1 MPKSNLYLQRSK
13 YYIHRI
19 SAAQGCRL
27 LVPHEFASITEARQ
41 FMSTW
46 KGSYYARKPAYS
58 GFLIDDS
65 TELAEVRGSTL
76 IDAAPLPLEPYIPAK
91 TEAIPA

>member
-1 MPKSNLYLQRSK
+1 MPKSNLYLQRRK

-41 FMSTW
+41 FMSEW
-46 KGSYYARKPAYS
+46 KGSYYARKPEYS
-58 GFLIDDS
+58 GFLID
-65 TELAEVRGSTL
+65 RGSTL

-91 TEAIPA
+91 LEATPC